1 MFTNGTHPKEDP
13 RVQRTRQ
20 RLNQAFGEVVPE
32 KPLAD
37 VTVQDVLDRAHVS
50 RATFY
55 KYYRD
60 VNDLFLTSIETILE
74 QLATALV
81 GSGAQSDRVVPVKD
95 VFERL
100 KPSGPSCQNLIASG
114 RSHDLLELAHGH
126 FARGIEQRLRE
137 LPRTSGMPRW
147 ERSAYAEALAGT
159 LFSLLKW
166 WVQHGQP
173 VSAEE
178 MDKMFHRLAWRGV
191 EAGP

>member
-1 MFTNGTHPKEDP
+1 M
-13 RVQRTRQ
+13 QRTYQ
-20 RLNQAFGEVVPE
+20 RLTQAFGALVRE
-32 KPLAD
+32 KRLAD

-60 VNDLFLTSIETILE
+60 VNDLFLTVAETIFE
-74 QLATALV
+74 EIATALV
-81 GSGAQSDRVVPVKD
+81 GSGAESDRLVPVAD
-95 VFERL
+95 MFERL

-114 RSHDLLELAHGH
+114 RTHDLLELAHGH
-126 FARGIEQRLRE
+126 FARAIEQRLRE
-137 LPRTSGMPRW
+137 LPRANGLEPS

-178 MDKMFHRLAWRGV
+178 MDKMFHRLAWQGV
-191 EAGP
+191 AARP